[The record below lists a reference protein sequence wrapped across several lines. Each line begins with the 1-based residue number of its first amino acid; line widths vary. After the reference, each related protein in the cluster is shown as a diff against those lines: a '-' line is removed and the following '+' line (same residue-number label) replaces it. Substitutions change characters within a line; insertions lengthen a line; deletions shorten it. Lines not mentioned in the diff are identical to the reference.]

1 MPVILGEASI
11 LTTPL
16 SGVRIWALVT
26 GCITFSLVA
35 SMDNSQAMGI
45 EGVALF
51 RAFCMSTW
59 CLFFAL
65 SLLILLITYIQFH
78 SLLPISWKNL
88 TVTVAT
94 LATLMVFTATLAFPC
109 LVLYGS
115 SEYKSPRSIAVTVF
129 SSLTFL
135 AYVIETYLVR
145 REQKGYMASIPGLL
159 KVLQVFGGSVALLLF
174 KYQVAQEKND
184 WKVLVPGLLYT
195 LCLMASLG
203 TVMVM
208 VGDCAGRCPLP
219 FDRVLAGLSLVGVL
233 LYMVAAVVSSTK
245 VLLHRAE
252 QHSKQQPDD
261 IIIISEMTFTCITL
275 LSYTVDLAFSI
286 KLLCDRN

>member
-26 GCITFSLVA
+26 GCVTFSLVA
-35 SMDNSQAMGI
+35 SMDNSQAKDI
-45 EGVALF
+45 ERVALF

-59 CLFFAL
+59 CLFFSL
-65 SLLILLITYIQFH
+65 SLFILMITYIQFH

-109 LVLYGS
+109 LVLYES
-115 SEYKSPRSIAVTVF
+115 SESKGPRSIAVTVF

-135 AYVIETYLVR
+135 AYVVETYLVR

-159 KVLQVFGGSVALLLF
+159 KVLQVFGGCVALLLF
-174 KYQVAQEKND
+174 KYQVAQGDTK
-184 WKVLVPGLLYT
+184 WQVVVPGLAYS

-203 TVMVM
+203 TVVVM

-245 VLLHRAE
+245 VLFLQR
-252 QHSKQQPDD
+252 KQQFEG
-261 IIIISEMTFTCITL
+261 IVIISEMTFACITL

>member
-16 SGVRIWALVT
+16 SGVRIWALVS

-35 SMDNSQAMGI
+35 SMENPQLIVSEQHYG
-45 EGVALF
+45 LF
-51 RAFCMSTW
+51 RTFCMSTW
-59 CLFFAL
+59 CLFFTL
-65 SLLILLITYIQFH
+65 SLLILAITYIQFH

-88 TVTVAT
+88 TVTVAA

-109 LVLYGS
+109 LVLAGTGQS
-115 SEYKSPRSIAVTVF
+115 KEASAIAATVF

-135 AYVIETYLVR
+135 AYATETHLVR
-145 REQKGYMASIPGLL
+145 REQKGYMGSVPGLL

-174 KYQVAQEKND
+174 KYQVTRGYTSWQ
-184 WKVLVPGLLYT
+184 VVVPGLAYS
-195 LCLMASLG
+195 LCLVASLG
-203 TVMVM
+203 TVVVM

-219 FDRVLAGLSLVGVL
+219 FDRILAGLSLVGVL

-245 VLLHRAE
+245 VLTLPKNTE
-252 QHSKQQPDD
+252 DKLV
-261 IIIISEMTFTCITL
+261 IISEMAFACITL
-275 LSYTVDLAFSI
+275 LSYTVDLAFSV